1 VLGLPPFYAAR
12 MVGVPVIDIEPLRR
26 EGTDALAV
34 GRALNDAC
42 SEVGFFTIVGHGVD
56 PMLRERLDALARQF
70 FARPESEKREIAME
84 RAGRAWRG
92 WFPLRGELT
101 SGVPDHK
108 EGLYFGAELGADDP
122 RVRAGVPMHGANLF
136 PTSVPGL
143 GAAVLAYMDAL
154 GAVGQSVLS
163 GIALG
168 LGLESSWFFDNL
180 TADPLLL
187 LRIFRYPPLPATG
200 DASWSVGEH
209 TDYGLLT
216 ILGQDGRAG
225 LEVRT
230 PDGWVAV
237 PSQRDSFVCNLG
249 DMLERLTGGR
259 YRSTAHRVRNVADS
273 DRLSIPFFMDP
284 SWDAPVSRLPIV
296 ERPDGNDA
304 ASRWDHMSVHGFEG
318 TYGDYIVSKVGRV
331 FPDLAAGVSAGGKS

>member
-1 VLGLPPFYAAR
+1 
-12 MVGVPVIDIEPLRR
+12 MVRVPVIDIEPLRNANVSANGNVSVDAMAVAR
-26 EGTDALAV
+26 E
-34 GRALNDAC
+34 LNAAC
-42 SEVGFFTIVGHGVD
+42 TEVGFFTIVGHGVD
-56 PMLRERLDALARQF
+56 PRLRAHLDALARQF

-92 WFPLRGELT
+92 WFPLGGELT
-101 SGVPDHK
+101 AGVPDQK

-136 PTSVPGL
+136 PASPPEL
-143 GAAVLAYMDAL
+143 RAAVLAYIDAL
-154 GAVGQSVLS
+154 TAVGHSVLS

-168 LGLESSWFFDNL
+168 LGLEGSWFRHNL
-180 TADPLLL
+180 TTDPLVL
-187 LRIFRYPPLPATG
+187 LRIFRYPPLGAAEH
-200 DASWSVGEH
+200 ASWSVGEH

-230 PDGWVAV
+230 PEGWTPV
-237 PSQRDSFVCNLG
+237 PSQSESFVCNLG

-259 YRSTAHRVRNVADS
+259 YRSTPHRVHNVADD

-296 ERPDGNDA
+296 ERPGGDDA

-318 TYGDYIVSKVGRV
+318 TYGDYIMSKVGRA
-331 FPDLAAGVSAGGKS
+331 FPDLAAGVRSGE